1 MTAVVRFLVLVK
13 HINKVIMQEFISIL
27 FLISPIV
34 FFVGLYYLFFTEKK
48 NKNYKILVGIF
59 GTNLLILIFL
69 VIKSYKQPYISL
81 YYGILGIVGFIYAA
95 RGLFK
100 YFSNENRS
108 KEQKINILIYIIICL
123 IIGFGMC
130 STTGIFGF

>member
-59 GTNLLILIFL
+59 GANLLILIFL
-69 VIKSYKQPYISL
+69 VIKSYKQPYISV
-81 YYGILGIVGFIYAA
+81 YYGILGIVGFTYAA
-95 RGLFK
+95 RGVFK

-108 KEQKINILIYIIICL
+108 KEQKINILIYIIICF

>member
-59 GTNLLILIFL
+59 GANLLILIFL
-69 VIKSYKQPYISL
+69 VIKSYKQPYISF
-81 YYGILGIVGFIYAA
+81 YYGILGIVGFTYAA
-95 RGLFK
+95 RGVFK

-108 KEQKINILIYIIICL
+108 KEQKINILIYIIICF

>member
-1 MTAVVRFLVLVK
+1 
-13 HINKVIMQEFISIL
+13 MQEFIPIL

-34 FFVGLYYLFFTEKK
+34 FF
-48 NKNYKILVGIF
+48 IGIF
-59 GTNLLILIFL
+59 NLFLRKTEFKLNFTIFIFNLILLIYF
-69 VIKSYKQPYISL
+69 VIKFYKQPYISF
-81 YYGILGIVGFIYAA
+81 YYGILGIVGFTYAA
-95 RGLFK
+95 RGVFK

-108 KEQKINILIYIIICL
+108 KEQKINILIYIIICF

>member
-81 YYGILGIVGFIYAA
+81 YYGILGIVGFTYAA
-95 RGLFK
+95 RGVFK

-108 KEQKINILIYIIICL
+108 KEQKINILIYIIICF

>member
-59 GTNLLILIFL
+59 GANLLILIFL
-69 VIKSYKQPYISL
+69 VIKFYKQPYISF
-81 YYGILGIVGFIYAA
+81 YYGILGIVGFTYAA
-95 RGLFK
+95 RGVFK

-108 KEQKINILIYIIICL
+108 KEQKINILIYIIICF

>member
-1 MTAVVRFLVLVK
+1 MRFLVLVK

-59 GTNLLILIFL
+59 GANLLILIFL
-69 VIKSYKQPYISL
+69 VIKSYKQPYISV
-81 YYGILGIVGFIYAA
+81 YYGILGIVGFTYAA
-95 RGLFK
+95 RGVFK

-108 KEQKINILIYIIICL
+108 KEQKINILIYIIICF

>member
-59 GTNLLILIFL
+59 GANLLILIFL
-69 VIKSYKQPYISL
+69 VIKSYKQPYISF

>member
-13 HINKVIMQEFISIL
+13 HINKVIMQEFIPIL

-34 FFVGLYYLFFTEKK
+34 VFVGLYYLFFTEKK

-69 VIKSYKQPYISL
+69 VIKSYKQPYISV
-81 YYGILGIVGFIYAA
+81 YYGILGIVGFTYAA
-95 RGLFK
+95 RGVFK

-108 KEQKINILIYIIICL
+108 KEQKINILIYIIICF

>member
-1 MTAVVRFLVLVK
+1 MTAVVRFQVLVK

-81 YYGILGIVGFIYAA
+81 YYGILGIVGFTYAA
-95 RGLFK
+95 RGVFK

-108 KEQKINILIYIIICL
+108 KEQKINILIYIIICF

>member
-1 MTAVVRFLVLVK
+1 M
-13 HINKVIMQEFISIL
+13 IMQEFIPIL

-59 GTNLLILIFL
+59 GANLLILIFL
-69 VIKSYKQPYISL
+69 VIKFYKQPYISF
-81 YYGILGIVGFIYAA
+81 YYGILGIVGFIYVA

>member
-108 KEQKINILIYIIICL
+108 KEQKINILIYIIICF

>member
-1 MTAVVRFLVLVK
+1 M
-13 HINKVIMQEFISIL
+13 IMQEFIPIL

-34 FFVGLYYLFFTEKK
+34 FFVGLCYLFFTEKK

-69 VIKSYKQPYISL
+69 VIKSYKQPYISV
-81 YYGILGIVGFIYAA
+81 YYGILGIVGFTYAA
-95 RGLFK
+95 RGVFK

-108 KEQKINILIYIIICL
+108 KEQKINILIYIIICF

>member
-59 GTNLLILIFL
+59 GANLLILIFL
-69 VIKSYKQPYISL
+69 VIKSYKQPYISV
-81 YYGILGIVGFIYAA
+81 YYGILGIVGFTYAA
-95 RGLFK
+95 RGVFK

>member
-1 MTAVVRFLVLVK
+1 M
-13 HINKVIMQEFISIL
+13 IMQEFISIL

-59 GTNLLILIFL
+59 GANLLILIFL
-69 VIKSYKQPYISL
+69 VIKSYKQPYISV
-81 YYGILGIVGFIYAA
+81 YYGILGIVGFTYAA
-95 RGLFK
+95 RGVFK

-108 KEQKINILIYIIICL
+108 KEQKINILIYIIICF

>member
-1 MTAVVRFLVLVK
+1 MRFLVLVK

-59 GTNLLILIFL
+59 GANLLILIFL
-69 VIKSYKQPYISL
+69 VIKSYKQPYISF

-108 KEQKINILIYIIICL
+108 KEQKINILIYIIICF

>member
-59 GTNLLILIFL
+59 GANLLILIFL

-81 YYGILGIVGFIYAA
+81 YYGILGIVGFTYAA
-95 RGLFK
+95 RGVFK

-108 KEQKINILIYIIICL
+108 KEQKINILIYIIICF

>member
-81 YYGILGIVGFIYAA
+81 YYGILGIVGFTYAA
-95 RGLFK
+95 RGVFK

>member
-1 MTAVVRFLVLVK
+1 MTAVVRFQVLVK

-59 GTNLLILIFL
+59 GANLLILIFL
-69 VIKSYKQPYISL
+69 VIKSYKQPYISV
-81 YYGILGIVGFIYAA
+81 YYGILGIVGFTYAA
-95 RGLFK
+95 RGVFK

-108 KEQKINILIYIIICL
+108 KEQKINILIYIIICF

>member
-1 MTAVVRFLVLVK
+1 M
-13 HINKVIMQEFISIL
+13 IMQECIPIL

-34 FFVGLYYLFFTEKK
+34 FFVGLYYVVFTEKK

-59 GTNLLILIFL
+59 GANLLILIFL
-69 VIKSYKQPYISL
+69 VIKFYKQPYISF

>member
-59 GTNLLILIFL
+59 GANLLILIFL
-69 VIKSYKQPYISL
+69 VIKFYKQPYISF

-108 KEQKINILIYIIICL
+108 KEQKINILNYIIICL

>member
-1 MTAVVRFLVLVK
+1 MRFLVLVK

>member
-13 HINKVIMQEFISIL
+13 HINKVIMQEFIPIL

-59 GTNLLILIFL
+59 GANLLILIFL
-69 VIKSYKQPYISL
+69 VIKSYKQPYISF
-81 YYGILGIVGFIYAA
+81 YYGILGIVGFTYAA
-95 RGLFK
+95 RGVFK

-108 KEQKINILIYIIICL
+108 KEQKINILIYIIICF